1 MTRTRRCIL
10 PLLLAL
16 LGALAVPRPAD
27 AAVRR
32 FAMLIGNDRGDA
44 GEEPLAYAEED
55 ARRMRDLLQQYGGVA
70 EPDTLLLQGEDA
82 DTVRRR
88 LILLNGQLRQ
98 LASDPSVETLLLVFY
113 SGHADAESL
122 HLDGTRLDMAELKGL
137 VTGSPARMRVL
148 VLDACQSGG
157 LTGVKGVRPAP
168 PFALDLDD
176 RLEGEGV
183 AFITSS
189 TAGEL
194 SQESSDLQGSFFAH
208 YFMVGLQ
215 GVADTNGDGRVTL
228 LEGYSYA
235 AQRTLRATSLTAV
248 GPQHPTYEYDIRGKA
263 DVTITDLNQDARQ
276 RGTIVFA
283 QPGEYLVFR
292 AAADG
297 PLVGEVLTS
306 QPAQQLVVSPGRYLV
321 RLRAPSELRDQTVFV
336 DAGESVVIEPR
347 GMVAVAYQR
356 LLAKGSFTRGT
367 RHGPVASLL
376 YRGETLDA
384 LGGMLMGELSYPV
397 LFGKLWL
404 RPRLLLGGSTFR
416 AGELALKQ
424 FELDGEVLLS
434 YGFDLRYVVL
444 LVGGGV
450 GGMYLRQESSA
461 EELGTRSTFG
471 MLVSSHVDVVL
482 PIQAGFYV
490 RVGAEGVGV
499 VVQRDGGR
507 ARDWVFQ
514 PTFRVGLGLGYTM

>member
-1 MTRTRRCIL
+1 MRRRSPI
-10 PLLLAL
+10 PLLLL
-16 LGALAVPRPAD
+16 LLAGVLLARPAD
-27 AAVRR
+27 GAVRR
-32 FAMLIGNDRGDA
+32 FALLIGNDRGDA
-44 GEEPLAYAEED
+44 GEEPLRYAEED
-55 ARRMRDLLQQYGGVA
+55 ARRMGTLLQRFGGVA
-70 EPDTLLLQGEDA
+70 ESDVLLLEGEDA

-88 LILLNGQLRQ
+88 LILLNEQLRR
-98 LASDPSVETLLLVFY
+98 LSSDPTVETLLFVFY

-122 HLDGTRLDMAELKGL
+122 HLSGTRLDMAELKGL

-157 LTGVKGVRPAP
+157 LTGVKGARPAP
-168 PFALDLDD
+168 PFALDMDD

-194 SQESSDLQGSFFAH
+194 SQESTDLQGSFFAH

-228 LEGYSYA
+228 LEGYQYA
-235 AQRTLRATSLTAV
+235 AHRTLRATSLTAV

-263 DVTITDLNQDARQ
+263 DVTITDLNQDTAQ
-276 RGTIVFA
+276 RGTLVFE

-297 PLVGEVLTS
+297 PLVGEVLTT
-306 QPAQQLVVSPGRYLV
+306 QPEQRMVVPPGRYLV
-321 RLRAPSELRDQTVFV
+321 RLRAPSELRDRTVFV
-336 DAGESVVIEPR
+336 DAGESVVIEPA
-347 GMVAVAYQR
+347 GMEAVAYQR

-367 RHGPVASLL
+367 RHGPVAALH

-384 LGGMLMGELSYPV
+384 LGGMLMGGIGYPV
-397 LFGKLWL
+397 LFGQIWL
-404 RPRLLLGGSTFR
+404 QPRVLLGGSTFR
-416 AGELALKQ
+416 AGDLSLKQ
-424 FELDGEVLLS
+424 FELDAELLLS
-434 YGFDLRYVVL
+434 YGFDLRYAVL
-444 LVGGGV
+444 LVGGGA
-450 GGMYLRQESSA
+450 GAMYLRQESSD
-461 EELGTRSTFG
+461 EELGSRSTTGALF
-471 MLVSSHVDVVL
+471 SAHVDAVV

-490 RVGAEGVGV
+490 RLGVEGLGV
-499 VVQRDGGR
+499 VVEREGETS
-507 ARDWVFQ
+507 RDWVFQ